1 MVIAQDHKVKTG
13 AVTFHCWK
21 KNLKYFE
28 IFAKSNHNFEKPFLC
43 LALARKLVGCT
54 EKSYLTYHLVRTDAL
69 F

>member
-1 MVIAQDHKVKTG
+1 MVIAQDCKVKTG
-13 AVTFHCWK
+13 AVTFHCQK
-21 KNLKYFE
+21 KNLQYFE

-54 EKSYLTYHLVRTDAL
+54 EKSYLTYHLVCTDAL